1 MAVALTMTSPPIQHS
16 VALSWKASANTN
28 VISYSMYRS
37 TLAGTS
43 YGLTA
48 SAIGGLA
55 YSDQSVQPGT
65 TYYYVVTAW
74 TAKVERV
81 AIRMRSAWWFPND

>member
-1 MAVALTMTSPPIQHS
+1 
-16 VALSWKASANTN
+16 
-28 VISYSMYRS
+28 MYRS

-48 SAIGGLA
+48 SAIEGLA

-65 TYYYVVTAW
+65 TYYYVVTA
-74 TAKVERV
+74 VDSQGRESSYSNEISV
-81 AIRMRSAWWFPND
+81 VVP